1 MVEDYYRVNH
11 EDLIGP
17 RRTANILLARHV
29 AVYLALE
36 LCEMTTTMVGAA
48 FGGRDHS
55 TVLNSIK
62 VIEKKIKGD
71 RGLYDDLQQLREKIR
86 IKS

>member
-1 MVEDYYRVNH
+1 MSH

-17 RRTANILLARHV
+17 KRLKNIAFARHV
-29 AVYLALE
+29 AVYLANDM
-36 LCEMTTTMVGAA
+36 CEMTTPMVGAE

-62 VIEKKIKGD
+62 VIEKKIKED
-71 RGLYDDLQQLREKIR
+71 RTIAEDLQQLRNKITLV
-86 IKS
+86 S